1 MVLDINL
8 EGKKIK
14 LNLKK
19 ELIISYLIIVLIC
32 ISITGVLLDRF
43 IKSEFQKYIITIQK
57 KESEEIVSRIKNQ
70 FNKENQ
76 WNYVEL
82 ENIGIEA
89 LEKGFIVRIN
99 DYKQNILWDANIH
112 SSNECEYMMSSISE
126 NMEKFCNTS
135 NAGYVENEYV
145 IKDQENLIGT
155 VIIGYYGPFYY
166 NDNDI
171 MFLNTL
177 NKVLIVVGIISALL
191 ALIVGV
197 FIAEKL
203 SKPIAKVIESTKD
216 IAKGKYSTRIHHK
229 TSTKEVN
236 NLIDSVNNMA
246 SCLEENQYLQKRL
259 TEDISHELRTPLTTL
274 QGNLEA
280 MIDGLLEPTN
290 ERLEIC
296 YEEILR
302 LTRMTKDLEKLS
314 YYEKENLVL
323 QKSKFDIYDVLKS
336 LVKNFENQVT
346 NKKIVVELLGK
357 PLEIYA
363 DKDKLFQAII
373 NIIANSIKYTK
384 DNGEIII
391 KLTQAKETVFISIKD
406 SGIGIKKE
414 HINKV
419 FNRLYRVDESRNKE
433 TGGRGLG
440 LTITKAIVE
449 AHNGKITIESKENK
463 GTEIIIE
470 IPQNI

>member
-1 MVLDINL
+1 MELDINL
-8 EGKKIK
+8 EGRKIK
-14 LNLKK
+14 FNLKK
-19 ELIISYLIIVLIC
+19 ELIISYLIVVLIC
-32 ISITGVLLDRF
+32 ISITGILLDRF
-43 IKSEFQKYIITIQK
+43 IKSEFEKYIITVQK

-70 FNKENQ
+70 FNEENQ
-76 WNYVEL
+76 WNYTEL
-82 ENIGIEA
+82 QNIGIEA
-89 LEKGFIVRIN
+89 LENGFIVKLK
-99 DYKQNILWDANIH
+99 DDKEKTLWDANVHNSI
-112 SSNECEYMMSSISE
+112 ECQHMISTISE
-126 NMEKFCNTS
+126 NMENFCS
-135 NAGYVENEYV
+135 SSDAGYVEDEYI
-145 IKDQENLIGT
+145 IKNQDNLIGT
-155 VIIGYYGPFYY
+155 IIIGYYGPFYY

-177 NKVLIVVGIISALL
+177 NKVLLMVGVISTLL

-197 FIAEKL
+197 FMAVKL
-203 SKPIAKVIESTKD
+203 SRPIAKVIESTKD

-246 SCLEENQYLQKRL
+246 NSLEENQYLQKRL

-280 MIDGLLEPTN
+280 MIDGLLQPTN

-302 LTRMTKDLEKLS
+302 LIRMTKDLEKLS

-323 QKSKFDIYDVLKS
+323 NKSKFNLYDDLKS
-336 LVKNFENQVT
+336 LVKNFENQFASK
-346 NKKIVVELLGK
+346 NIIVELLGES
-357 PLEIYA
+357 LEIYA
-363 DKDKLFQAII
+363 DKDKLLQAII
-373 NIIANSIKYTK
+373 NVIANSIKYTN
-384 DNGEIII
+384 DNGKIII
-391 KLTQAKETVFISIKD
+391 KVSHYKERVVISVKD
-406 SGIGIKKE
+406 TGIGIKKQ
-414 HINKV
+414 HIDKI

-449 AHNGKITIESKENK
+449 AHNGKIIIESEENK
-463 GTEIIIE
+463 GTEISVE